1 MYTFLF
7 GAQPYTSMFVKISAL
22 CMIGQM
28 LFFPFHRESDSD
40 MSDEEPEAHIPGE
53 KQAQH
58 DLLLTSTQA
67 KSRTGFF
74 KQAKKMFPM
83 FPYVEEVLTWDDY
96 GEIIKYV

>member
-1 MYTFLF
+1 MHDRSN
-7 GAQPYTSMFVKISAL
+7 AV
-22 CMIGQM
+22 
-28 LFFPFHRESDSD
+28 FPFHRESDSD

>member
-1 MYTFLF
+1 
-7 GAQPYTSMFVKISAL
+7 
-22 CMIGQM
+22 
-28 LFFPFHRESDSD
+28 

-67 KSRTGFF
+67 KSRSGFF

-83 FPYVEEVLTWDDY
+83 FPYVEEVFKWDDY
-96 GEIIKYV
+96 GEIIKWVNNARFVSL